1 MSKNIV
7 LIMGG
12 DGKIAQAVVKKYLSL
27 EDTIVIAVDKNE
39 VNRDATFNQNE
50 NYIYYS
56 CNLTDLDELSSL
68 YEKIEEKYGYV
79 SHIISMAGGPAP
91 SEEKGLFEM
100 TYDDV
105 EKSIKLNI
113 TSHIYIT
120 KMYLPLLQK
129 CVSENKSILFFSSVN
144 ALKSFNLPAYS
155 AGKAGIIGF
164 MNSIVRDIGKEKIR
178 VNTISPGTV
187 ATKEEVALKEGFWGY
202 NYRDMMALKTFTY
215 PEDIA
220 NVCYSVTHIAT
231 AITGHNI
238 VVDSGQ
244 IV

>member
-1 MSKNIV
+1 MDADVV
-7 LIMGG
+7 LIFGG

-27 EDTIVIAVDKNE
+27 ENTIVIAVDKNE
-39 VNRDATFNQNE
+39 TNRELSLNQKE
-50 NYIYYS
+50 NYMYYS
-56 CNLTDLDELSSL
+56 CDITNLEQLKNL
-68 YEKIEEKYGYV
+68 YNIIKEKYNYV
-79 SHIISMAGGPAP
+79 SHIISMAGGPCS
-91 SEEKGLFEM
+91 SEEKGLLEM
-100 TYDDV
+100 SYEDID
-105 EKSIKLNI
+105 ESIILNI

-120 KMYLPLLQK
+120 KMFLPLLQN
-129 CVSENKSILFFSSVN
+129 CNLPNKSILYFSSVN

-164 MNSIVRDIGKEKIR
+164 MNSIVRDFGKEKIR

-220 NVCYSVTHIAT
+220 NACYSLTHIAT
-231 AITGHNI
+231 AITGQNV